1 MTLLRTATH
10 PWQPQGTVYGTLLN
24 FQREWDLWAPR
35 MHDDPHK
42 APPQQ
47 PVLYVKSANTFNPA
61 GQDLVLQDGIQEVD
75 IGASLGLVM
84 GDDGQVVAGGL
95 MLDWSVPHASYFRPP
110 VKFRCRDGYL
120 GLPAAVSPWSETWA
134 KLQIHVLCN
143 GVPVQQ
149 VQLSTMKRA
158 IPQLVADVNA
168 FMTLQAGDVLM
179 VGTDVLETGLRPRAC
194 AGDRIELQATGLP
207 SLVQRVS
214 GGAA

>member
-1 MTLLRTATH
+1 MTLIRTVTH

-24 FQREWDLWAPR
+24 FEREWDLWAPR

-84 GDDGQVVAGGL
+84 GAEGQVVAGGL
-95 MLDWSVPHASYFRPP
+95 MLDWSVPHTSYFRPP
-110 VKFRCRDGYL
+110 IKFRCRDGYL
-120 GLPAAVSPWSETWA
+120 GLPAAVTPWSDAWTHLEI
-134 KLQIHVLCN
+134 QVLCN
-143 GVPVQQ
+143 SLWVQK
-149 VQLSTMKRA
+149 VQLSTLKRA
-158 IPQLVADVNA
+158 IPKLVADVNA

-179 VGTDVLETGLRPRAC
+179 VGSDVLETGLRPRARS
-194 AGDRIELQATGLP
+194 GDRIELQAKGLP
-207 SLVQRVS
+207 SLVQRV